1 MEDLEASLKAR
12 IEEAENLI
20 ATMGQ
25 DKLRITETLE
35 QKMFDQRCLLSRL
48 VCLNSDKEGL
58 IHSVIN
64 EKKKMDALQLFLRKL
79 GFTDRLIHSVINEQ
93 KKMDALQLF
102 LRKLGF
108 TDNAYQKKPIQ
119 SYLSAQEMSKHN
131 LHFRMVHGSKSL
143 AKEKQVLKEFK
154 VKEEKDCFASFWS
167 QWEEDLVFLSENVR
181 LKIDFTALKTGTSIY
196 RRYQNG
202 TVHIDLH
209 TLKQT
214 WWLQH
219 QMPFLI
225 SKGDTKDREGEIR
238 ELEWRIERCGVVLQK
253 KADKTPISN
262 NRTANANPTIVK
274 GKAWTTFSSKKA
286 LQEQVK
292 LAGKKIEQ
300 SRKTQL
306 TLGLGPKIGQA
317 ERELV
322 ALEKDIGSLMK
333 QLPGIDKRK
342 DYYEP

>member
-25 DKLRITETLE
+25 DKLRLTETLE

-48 VCLNSDKEGL
+48 VCLNSDKEG
-58 IHSVIN
+58 
-64 EKKKMDALQLFLRKL
+64 
-79 GFTDRLIHSVINEQ
+79 LIHSVINEQ

-167 QWEEDLVFLSENVR
+167 QWEEDLVFLSEN
-181 LKIDFTALKTGTSIY
+181 TGTSIY

-342 DYYEP
+342 DDYEP

>member
-167 QWEEDLVFLSENVR
+167 QWEEDLVFLSEN
-181 LKIDFTALKTGTSIY
+181 
-196 RRYQNG
+196 
-202 TVHIDLH
+202 
-209 TLKQT
+209 T